1 MPFKSGKDWNGNAKG
16 RPKGAGVKTW
26 RGLVADCQRK
36 YGQFVEWQHPEFSC
50 PVSDVHEM
58 AWLQL
63 VSAAQNGERWAVE
76 QILDRGLGKPQQSVL
91 LDADLDVTNL
101 PLDQLTDD
109 LLATIIASGAAPSKS
124 RKGTAAK
131 KASAK

>member
-1 MPFKSGKDWNGNAKG
+1 
-16 RPKGAGVKTW
+16 
-26 RGLVADCQRK
+26 
-36 YGQFVEWQHPEFSC
+36 
-50 PVSDVHEM
+50 
-58 AWLQL
+58 
-63 VSAAQNGERWAVE
+63 
-76 QILDRGLGKPQQSVL
+76 VL